1 MDCIR
6 LLTADHNRVR
16 GLFTQFGQAHD
27 RDDESAMATVATKIA
42 TELRVHTTIEE
53 EIFYPWVHGLTD
65 ELAEIVDEGIQEHHE
80 VKVLLGEIATL
91 EPGDPVWIAKLTV
104 VIENVGHHAEEE
116 ETQMFPEVRSA
127 TSGADRDE
135 LGTQLD
141 ARKGRLGAP
150 VLADTIDLTN
160 DQLHELAT
168 AQAIPGRSTMDHAE
182 LAATVNPA

>member
-1 MDCIR
+1 MDCIS

-16 GLFTQFGQAHD
+16 GLFVQFGEAHEN
-27 RDDESAMATVATKIA
+27 DDTPTMASLATKIA

-53 EIFYPWVHGLTD
+53 EIFYPWVHGLSD
-65 ELAEIVDEGIQEHHE
+65 DLAEVVNEGIEEHHE

-91 EPGDPVWIAKLTV
+91 SPLDPAWVAKLTV

-116 ETQMFPEVRSA
+116 ETEMFPKVRSA
-127 TSGADRDE
+127 TSAGDRDE
-135 LGTQLD
+135 VGTQLD

>member
-1 MDCIR
+1 MDCIS

-27 RDDESAMATVATKIA
+27 DGDTAAMASVATKIS

-53 EIFYPWVHGLTD
+53 EIFYPWVHGLSD

-80 VKVLLGEIATL
+80 VKVLLGELATL
-91 EPGDPVWIAKLTV
+91 EPGAPAWVAKLTV

-116 ETQMFPEVRSA
+116 ETQMFPKVRSA
-127 TSGADRDE
+127 TSAGDRDE
-135 LGTQLD
+135 IGAQLD

-160 DQLHELAT
+160 DQLHALAT
-168 AQAIPGRSTMDHAE
+168 AEAIPGRSTMDHTE
-182 LAATVNPA
+182 LAATVNPV